1 MVKLTDEK
9 FIKQFSSKLPKELV
23 ERVNAKAKKEG
34 KTMTGIIAEFFNDYV
49 KEGDLQE
56 QINELRK
63 RLDNLEKEVQRIKK

>member
-1 MVKLTDEK
+1 MTDEK

-34 KTMTGIIAEFFNDYV
+34 KTMTGIIAEFFNNYV

-56 QINELRK
+56 QIDELRK
-63 RLDNLEKEVQRIKK
+63 RLDKLEMEVQQIKK